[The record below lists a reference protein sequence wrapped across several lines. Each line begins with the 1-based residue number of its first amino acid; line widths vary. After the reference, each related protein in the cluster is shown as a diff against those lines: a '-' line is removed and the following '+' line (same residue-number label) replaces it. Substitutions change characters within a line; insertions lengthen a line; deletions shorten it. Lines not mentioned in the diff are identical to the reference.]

1 MASED
6 ERKLFVAGLSD
17 SMAEDALREVFERLG
32 VEIVDVSVPRDR
44 ATGRSRGFGF
54 VTLGSAEQAASAR
67 ESLDG
72 TVQGGAQLSV
82 RAFKAEPPR
91 RGEAGGGRAPER
103 SRGGGDR
110 TLYVGNLP
118 YDCSQEQ
125 LQGLFDASDVG
136 PILRIHLPTGQDGR
150 ARGYGFVTMGS
161 AEAATAAI
169 EGLRGVEL
177 QGRKLQV
184 SVAHPRG
191 ERGDRGAPGERP
203 DRGPSPRPSG
213 RPSGPPASTDPRSA
227 PWGGEGG
234 GGAQPEAPWDAPA
247 RAEGRRRVTKP
258 ERADKDKKKKR
269 VRGRTER
276 EGDERRAQDTRKQR
290 SWEDWD
296 ED

>member
-1 MASED
+1 MASDD

-17 SMAEDALREVFERLG
+17 SMAEDALREAFERLG
-32 VEIVDVSVPRDR
+32 GTVVDVSVPRDR

-54 VTLGSAEQAASAR
+54 VTLGTADQAASAR
-67 ESLDG
+67 EALDG
-72 TVQGGAQLSV
+72 TVHGGAQLSV

-91 RGEAGGGRAPER
+91 RGEAGGRPPER

-125 LQGLFDASDVG
+125 LQELFEANDIG
-136 PILRIHLPTGQDGR
+136 PILRIHLPVGQDGR

-169 EGLRGVEL
+169 EGLRGAEL

-191 ERGDRGAPGERP
+191 ERGDRGAPSERP

-213 RPSGPPASTDPRSA
+213 RPSGPPPGAEPRAASSWD
-227 PWGGEGG
+227 GG
-234 GGAQPEAPWDAPA
+234 PEPDAPWDAPA

-258 ERADKDKKKKR
+258 ERAEKKKR
-269 VRGRTER
+269 GRGRAER
-276 EGDERRAQDTRKQR
+276 QGDERRARDSRKQKN
-290 SWEDWD
+290 WEDWD

>member
-17 SMAEDALREVFERLG
+17 SMAEDGLREVFERLG
-32 VEIVDVSVPRDR
+32 VTIVDVSVPRDR
-44 ATGRSRGFGF
+44 TTGRSRGFGF
-54 VTLGSAEQAASAR
+54 VTLGTAEQAASAR

-72 TVQGGAQLSV
+72 TVQNGAQLSV

-91 RGEAGGGRAPER
+91 RGESGGRPPDRNR
-103 SRGGGDR
+103 SGGDR

-118 YDCSQEQ
+118 YDCTQEQ
-125 LQGLFDASDVG
+125 LQQLLEANDVG

-161 AEAATAAI
+161 AEAATTAI
-169 EGLRGVEL
+169 DGLRGAEL
-177 QGRKLQV
+177 QGRRLQI

-191 ERGDRGAPGERP
+191 ERGDRGATGERP
-203 DRGPSPRPSG
+203 DRGPSHRPPG
-213 RPSGPPASTDPRSA
+213 RPSGPAPAAEPRSA
-227 PWGGEGG
+227 SWDGGPGS
-234 GGAQPEAPWDAPA
+234 EAPWDAPA

-258 ERADKDKKKKR
+258 ERAEKKKKR
-269 VRGRTER
+269 GRGRVER
-276 EGDERRAQDTRKQR
+276 QGDERRSQDTRKQR

>member
-6 ERKLFVAGLSD
+6 ERKLFVAGLSE

-32 VEIVDVSVPRDR
+32 VTIVDVSVPRDR

-54 VTLGSAEQAASAR
+54 VTLGSAEQAVSAR
-67 ESLDG
+67 ETLDG

-91 RGEAGGGRAPER
+91 RGESGGRAPER
-103 SRGGGDR
+103 NRSGGDR

-125 LQGLFDASDVG
+125 LQELLESNDVG

-177 QGRKLQV
+177 QGRRLQV

-191 ERGDRGAPGERP
+191 ERGDRAAPSERP
-203 DRGPSPRPSG
+203 DRAPSQRPSG
-213 RPSGPPASTDPRSA
+213 RPSGPPPAAEPRAAS
-227 PWGGEGG
+227 WEGG
-234 GGAQPEAPWDAPA
+234 PPGPEAPWDAPA

-258 ERADKDKKKKR
+258 ERAEKKKKR
-269 VRGRTER
+269 GRGRADR
-276 EGDERRAQDTRKQR
+276 QGDERRARDTRKQR